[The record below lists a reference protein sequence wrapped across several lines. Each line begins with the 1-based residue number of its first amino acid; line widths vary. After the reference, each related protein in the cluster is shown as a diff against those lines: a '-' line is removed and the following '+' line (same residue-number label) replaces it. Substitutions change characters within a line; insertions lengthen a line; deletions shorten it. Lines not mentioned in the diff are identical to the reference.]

1 MKKQRQVSTLICSHV
16 IMSPFSIE
24 MLWNTFRQNVQ
35 FLCAAETA
43 HQPIRRRQLRA
54 FFLDAAK
61 PTCWSWQRALEWGKK
76 RRFRGFLVFLIFHC
90 VVRHSERA
98 SPWGSRMRG
107 MLSSLSARR
116 KASSRFSWLLLDRAR
131 ERSTSC
137 GLREHR
143 MARKAS
149 PLLQLDPKS
158 LTLTE
163 QATLGERRAQRTSLV
178 GAVATAKCQKSY
190 LINFLKVQC
199 VIFVQIYD
207 F

>member
-1 MKKQRQVSTLICSHV
+1 M
-16 IMSPFSIE
+16 F
-24 MLWNTFRQNVQ
+24 N
-35 FLCAAETA
+35 FLCKQKSANQIAATQSFFRCGKADLLKLTA
-43 HQPIRRRQLRA
+43 RIRMGKEKKISTRKI
-54 FFLDAAK
+54 FLYFWYFTASCD
-61 PTCWSWQRALEWGKK
+61 TQ
-76 RRFRGFLVFLIFHC
+76 
-90 VVRHSERA
+90 RA

-116 KASSRFSWLLLDRAR
+116 KASSRFSWLLLDPAR

-137 GLREHR
+137 GLREHK

-178 GAVATAKCQKSY
+178 GIVATAKCQKSY

-207 F
+207 LKAQYTAHKHIDKSV

>member
-1 MKKQRQVSTLICSHV
+1 M
-16 IMSPFSIE
+16 F
-24 MLWNTFRQNVQ
+24 N
-35 FLCAAETA
+35 FLCSRNIPLANQMAATQSFFRCGEADLLKLTA
-43 HQPIRRRQLRA
+43 RIRMGERKED
-54 FFLDAAK
+54 FD
-61 PTCWSWQRALEWGKK
+61 SE
-76 RRFRGFLVFLIFHC
+76 GFLVFLIFHC
-90 VVRHSERA
+90 VVRCSDRA

-163 QATLGERRAQRTSLV
+163 QATLEERRAQRTSLD
-178 GAVATAKCQKSY
+178 GIMATAKCQKSY